1 MKKRTILLLF
11 FLCAACASHNLETKN
26 IKADDIF
33 ELESQAD
40 QKYSI
45 EAE

>member
-1 MKKRTILLLF
+1 MKKYIIILILLLGS
-11 FLCAACASHNLETKN
+11 CASQNLETKN